1 MQGTAPLH
9 SALVSKADRRARKQA
24 NKERAQEARYAAW
37 RRQRRQRVAARVIAV
52 ALVAALVGGV
62 AAAVFAGGD
71 SGPSTAPTV
80 TTEPAPTTTL
90 PAELAAIECSS
101 EPPESAGTEKPAFEA
116 PPDTVIEPE
125 SAYRATIG
133 TSCGDLVVEMDPS
146 AEGVSEAGVNN
157 FVFLA
162 REGFYDGL
170 PFHRVVS
177 DFVIQG
183 GDPSGDGT
191 GGPGYQFGS
200 AEDVPE
206 AEAPYALGDLVYA
219 NSGSDPSTSGSQF
232 FVVTGPNGT
241 QLPNDF
247 IKFGT
252 VVEGLEVA
260 QRIEAFEAPGTQA
273 PSRPV
278 FITSVSV
285 EEV

>member
-1 MQGTAPLH
+1 M
-9 SALVSKADRRARKQA
+9 SKADRRARKQA
-24 NKERAQEARYAAW
+24 NKERAKEARYARW

-62 AAAVFAGGD
+62 AAAVFGGGD
-71 SGPSTAPTV
+71 GDPSTAPTV

-90 PAELAAIECSS
+90 PAELAAIECSA
-101 EPPESAGTEKPAFEA
+101 EPPESAGAEKPTFEA
-116 PPDTVIEPE
+116 PPDTVIDPE
-125 SAYRATIG
+125 TTYRATIG
-133 TSCGDLVVEMDPS
+133 TSCGEIVVEMDPS
-146 AEGVSEAGVNN
+146 ADGVSEAGVNN

-162 REGFYDGL
+162 RKGFYDGIT
-170 PFHRVVS
+170 FHRVVS

-200 AEDVPE
+200 ADDVPGP
-206 AEAPYALGDLVYA
+206 EAPYTLGDLVYA

-241 QLPNDF
+241 QLPGQF

-260 QRIEAFEAPGTQA
+260 QRIETFETPGTQT
-273 PSRPV
+273 PSQPV
-278 FITSVSV
+278 FITSVTV
-285 EEV
+285 EEA